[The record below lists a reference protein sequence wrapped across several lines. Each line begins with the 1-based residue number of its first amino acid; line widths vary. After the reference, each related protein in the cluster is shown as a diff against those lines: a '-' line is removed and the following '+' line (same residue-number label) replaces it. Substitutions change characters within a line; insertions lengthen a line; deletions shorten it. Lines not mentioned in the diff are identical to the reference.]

1 MPIVNSCLDG
11 YNGTIFAYGQT
22 GSGKTHTIQGP
33 IDYENVTDLSKEELE
48 NRGIMPWAF
57 EYLFYKL
64 KEMSDDVLKHEYMF
78 TVHCSYLEIYN
89 EKVMDLLDPTSS
101 VL

>member
-1 MPIVNSCLDG
+1 MP
-11 YNGTIFAYGQT
+11 
-22 GSGKTHTIQGP
+22 
-33 IDYENVTDLSKEELE
+33 
-48 NRGIMPWAF
+48 RAF

-64 KEMSDDVLKHEYMF
+64 KEMSEDPTKQGYMF

-101 VL
+101 VLQIKEDQKRGFYVDGLTWNEVKSTKEIW